1 MVTCPPGSHLLNN
14 TDQEWGLKTVDLD
27 PGPLA
32 TLFNMQ
38 VLDAQRK
45 RYLEGLGGELTPM
58 A

>member
-1 MVTCPPGSHLLNN
+1 MLNN